1 MKVLYV
7 YPKNDDMVMQHVTML
22 SEGMQNS
29 AEVRSVNNPSDAK
42 AIVREWV
49 PDIVHC
55 HGCWNYW
62 VAKTGNSLRR
72 NGARVVFSPQGQL
85 EPWVMDEGSIKEKL
99 PKKVLW
105 EKKFAERAYSIIAFG
120 KMEEKFL
127 RKLKW
132 NPRIEVIHNA
142 LITNSI
148 SCQEMCSQTFAVYQ
162 KVMDSNVLELMDED
176 TNNLLTIIIKAGILG
191 DSRWTGITNDNI
203 SEVMWRRLLIYA
215 EHQNVRN
222 YVDYGINILDLRAPY
237 IDTEKIDAY
246 FPEGYKKP
254 QTIKNVIGEFKG
266 DETDYI
272 VRMIRQIEK
281 NPLLLHLIE
290 LTREL
295 YRDNINDEKIQEV
308 LEEKKMSKYTGRLLQ
323 ILKEQT
329 LLDEGYIK
337 SVDVIDDGLAGQI
350 KVGLK
355 YTDKKQAVIV
365 GLKRISKPGLR
376 VFAQCDELPKVLGG
390 VGDIPLLTRAD
401 LVDRDNGNG
410 GIILVGSHVNKT
422 TRQLEAL
429 RRLHLLCRHRLET
442 LTTTTGLEY
451 DFPQQGE

>member
-295 YRDNINDEKIQEV
+295 YRDNINDDKIQEV

-329 LLDEGYIK
+329 LLDEGYMPLDPINDRGTEK
-337 SVDVIDDGLAGQI
+337 I
-350 KVGLK
+350 
-355 YTDKKQAVIV
+355 
-365 GLKRISKPGLR
+365 RREIS
-376 VFAQCDELPKVLGG
+376 EM
-390 VGDIPLLTRAD
+390 LL
-401 LVDRDNGNG
+401 
-410 GIILVGSHVNKT
+410 I
-422 TRQLEAL
+422 
-429 RRLHLLCRHRLET
+429 
-442 LTTTTGLEY
+442 
-451 DFPQQGE
+451 

>member
-1 MKVLYV
+1 
-7 YPKNDDMVMQHVTML
+7 
-22 SEGMQNS
+22 
-29 AEVRSVNNPSDAK
+29 
-42 AIVREWV
+42 
-49 PDIVHC
+49 
-55 HGCWNYW
+55 
-62 VAKTGNSLRR
+62 
-72 NGARVVFSPQGQL
+72 
-85 EPWVMDEGSIKEKL
+85 
-99 PKKVLW
+99 
-105 EKKFAERAYSIIAFG
+105 
-120 KMEEKFL
+120 MEEKFL

-272 VRMIRQIEK
+272 MRMIRQIEK

-295 YRDNINDEKIQEV
+295 YRDNINDDKIQEV
-308 LEEKKMSKYTGRLLQ
+308 LEEKKMSKYTGRLMQ

-329 LLDEGYIK
+329 LLDEGYMPLDPINDRGTEK
-337 SVDVIDDGLAGQI
+337 I
-350 KVGLK
+350 
-355 YTDKKQAVIV
+355 
-365 GLKRISKPGLR
+365 RREIS
-376 VFAQCDELPKVLGG
+376 EM
-390 VGDIPLLTRAD
+390 LL
-401 LVDRDNGNG
+401 
-410 GIILVGSHVNKT
+410 I
-422 TRQLEAL
+422 
-429 RRLHLLCRHRLET
+429 
-442 LTTTTGLEY
+442 
-451 DFPQQGE
+451 